1 MKKEKKISEP
11 EMLGEY
17 NFNDGIR
24 GKYAERFVEGTN
36 IVILSPDVAE
46 VFRDSESVNE
56 ALRLLIKISHQTN
69 PPG

>member
-11 EMLGEY
+11 EILGEY
-17 NFNDGIR
+17 NFSGGVR
-24 GKYAERFVEGTN
+24 GKYSERFAEETN
-36 IVILSPDVAE
+36 IIILSPDVAE

-56 ALRLLIKISHQTN
+56 ALRLLIKISQQTN